1 MWNLSSIHRKVS
13 HSIVVGEKF
22 CKIVLN
28 KNIFNLPKIKSLN
41 FRRSI
46 SQNKLVLEPQR
57 GQAESF
63 PVEKNFEPSSATS
76 SSTDVPINLP
86 PSVDSNTLSDADS
99 ISDNE
104 NDQWKK
110 QYSEGN
116 YKKNIVNSKLRKK
129 RLQSLVNLT

>member
-13 HSIVVGEKF
+13 HYIVVWEKF

-63 PVEKNFEPSSATS
+63 PVENNFEPSSATS

-104 NDQWKK
+104 NDQWKN

-116 YKKNIVNSKLRKK
+116 YKKNCKFQIKK
-129 RLQSLVNLT
+129 KKIAVTY